1 MADINPT
8 LSVMILNENM
18 FNQMS
23 EIGRTGK
30 KKDPNIGNLKKTGFI
45 LKDTNRLKATRQK
58 NIIYAKGSH
67 KRTGVGY

>member
-30 KKDPNIGNLKKTGFI
+30 KKIQI
-45 LKDTNRLKATRQK
+45 
-58 NIIYAKGSH
+58 
-67 KRTGVGY
+67 